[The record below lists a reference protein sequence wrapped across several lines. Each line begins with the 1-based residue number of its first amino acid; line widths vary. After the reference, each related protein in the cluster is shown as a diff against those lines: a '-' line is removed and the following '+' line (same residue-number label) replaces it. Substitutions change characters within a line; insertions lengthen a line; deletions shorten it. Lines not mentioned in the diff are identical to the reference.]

1 MSSFS
6 LKYRRVGTFMIDMA
20 IVQMFAMIV
29 KDIFLGMVGY
39 ITNGAGVS
47 LSLNDTMALPVLL
60 LLIIGIM
67 ALFIGVFMGYHW
79 LCYRLLGTS
88 LSRALLSV
96 KVISNDDE
104 LRTKQRYLKREFDK
118 IYLCI
123 ATLGLYPLYAGV
135 QYLTFTNPPWHD
147 KKNHTTVVDR

>member
-1 MSSFS
+1 
-6 LKYRRVGTFMIDMA
+6 MIDMA
-20 IVQMFAMIV
+20 IVQMFAMIA
-29 KDIFLGMVGY
+29 KDIFLGVIGY
-39 ITNGAGVS
+39 ITNGTGVT

-96 KVISNDDE
+96 KVVSKDDE
-104 LRTKQRYLKREFDK
+104 LLTKQRYLKREFDK
-118 IYLCI
+118 DLSLWGH
-123 ATLGLYPLYAGV
+123 TGLVSPLQLV
-135 QYLTFTNPPWHD
+135 CTITFTNPPLARQEKSYSMW
-147 KKNHTTVVDR
+147 